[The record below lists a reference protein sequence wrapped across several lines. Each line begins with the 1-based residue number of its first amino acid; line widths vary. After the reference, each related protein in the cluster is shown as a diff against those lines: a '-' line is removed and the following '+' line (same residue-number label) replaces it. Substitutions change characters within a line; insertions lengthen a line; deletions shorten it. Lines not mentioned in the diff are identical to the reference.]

1 MRILIFNWRDSTHPW
16 AGGAEVSISEMARYW
31 AKNGHQVT
39 WFCGRHSS
47 QTAEEDIHGIHVIR
61 RGNKYSVYLQ
71 AALCYLTQLRT
82 RFDVILDGCN
92 GIPFFTP
99 FFSKLP
105 KVVLV
110 HHIHKQVLFQELPW
124 YMANLVNFLEC
135 TAMPRV
141 YRNVSF
147 VTVSDSSRSALLDI
161 GVEAEKISVIY
172 NGVDHN
178 RYRPGE
184 KSKTPLMVFVGRLRY
199 YKRVDIAIHAMPEL
213 LRAVPDLH
221 FGIVG
226 AGEAEASLRALAAQL
241 GVTDRVCFHGYQPQA
256 EMIKLYQNAQVVV
269 NTSMREGWGL
279 TVLEANAC
287 GTPVV
292 AADVCGLCDSVQHNK
307 TGLLVPFGDSH
318 ALAESVQ
325 SLLLDHPRRNR
336 LAKNAV
342 EWASR
347 FNWERSA
354 RQMLEL
360 LKNQ

>member
-16 AGGAEVSISEMARYW
+16 AGGAEVSICEMARYW
-31 AKNGHQVT
+31 VKNGHKVT

-47 QTAEEDIHGIHVIR
+47 QTAEEDIHGIQVIR
-61 RGNKYSVYLQ
+61 RGNIYSVYLQ

-82 RFDVILDGCN
+82 HFDVILDGCN

-99 FFSKLP
+99 FFSRLP

-124 YMANLVNFLEC
+124 FMAHLVNFLEC
-135 TAMPRV
+135 IAMPRV
-141 YRNVSF
+141 YRGVSF
-147 VTVSDSSRSALLDI
+147 VTVSESSRSALLDI
-161 GVEAEKISVIY
+161 KVAAEKISVVY
-172 NGVDHN
+172 NGVDHD
-178 RYRPGE
+178 RYRPGT
-184 KSKTPLMVFVGRLRY
+184 KSKTPLIVFVGRLRY

-213 LRAVPDLH
+213 LREVPALR

-226 AGEAEASLRALAAQL
+226 AGEAETSLRALAAQL
-241 GVTDRVCFHGYQPQA
+241 GVADRVCFHGYLPQA
-256 EMIKLYQNAQVVV
+256 ETITQFQRAHVVV

-292 AADVCGLCDSVQHNK
+292 AADVSGLCDSVQHNK

-318 ALAESVQ
+318 AMAESVKN
-325 SLLLDHPRRNR
+325 LLSDHPRRN
-336 LAKNAV
+336 KMSQNAIA
-342 EWASR
+342 WASR

-360 LKNQ
+360 LKSQ